1 VRIVLDTNVLVS
13 GLLTET
19 GPPAQIIDLCIS
31 GDVELAVDGRI
42 RAEYED
48 VLARPEF
55 AFDAADV
62 RQFLSVLGYAEQ
74 VVGAPIPLTFADPAD
89 LPFIEV
95 AVAAGVY
102 AIVTGNVR
110 HFRPAEGKLALDVVT
125 PRRFL
130 ELFAR
135 G

>member
-1 VRIVLDTNVLVS
+1 
-13 GLLTET
+13 
-19 GPPAQIIDLCIS
+19 
-31 GDVELAVDGRI
+31 
-42 RAEYED
+42 
-48 VLARPEF
+48 
-55 AFDAADV
+55 V
-62 RQFLSVLGYAEQ
+62 RQSLSVLGYAEQ
-74 VVGAPIPLTFADPAD
+74 VVGTPMPLTFPDSAD

-95 AVAAGVY
+95 AVAAGVD

-110 HFRPAEGKLALDVVT
+110 HFRPAECKLAINVVT